1 MHLCNTKYNS
11 YRLVFVNAQ
20 HNVDLYIKLRLL
32 IKQEQFSQQLTIR
45 EENNINS
52 GTWSPQRQKR
62 KQVKFSLCN
71 VSLTN
76 DANLSCFFTWFR
88 CVDAPLCGAFN
99 RSLGPWAGEISHLLT
114 LGKSLNSRSVAGS
127 GGRGFN

>member
-32 IKQEQFSQQLTIR
+32 IKKGQFSQQLTIT

-52 GTWSPQRQKR
+52 GTWSPK
-62 KQVKFSLCN
+62 
-71 VSLTN
+71 
-76 DANLSCFFTWFR
+76 W
-88 CVDAPLCGAFN
+88 
-99 RSLGPWAGEISHLLT
+99 
-114 LGKSLNSRSVAGS
+114 
-127 GGRGFN
+127 